1 MEFILLK
8 ELQYDPAEEI
18 IELITLSYADVTC
31 RCEKGCCEG
40 TVDLIIKVNPY
51 DVSFTIRHDHRI
63 LHFEFADDNEVISFE
78 LSYNMLTD
86 LIIR

>member
-1 MEFILLK
+1 MEYILLK

-18 IELITLSYADVTC
+18 IELITMSYMKVTC
-31 RCEKGCCEG
+31 KCEKGVAKG
-40 TVDLIIKVNPY
+40 TVDLMIKVDPY
-51 DVSFTIRHDHRI
+51 DVAFTIRHDHRI